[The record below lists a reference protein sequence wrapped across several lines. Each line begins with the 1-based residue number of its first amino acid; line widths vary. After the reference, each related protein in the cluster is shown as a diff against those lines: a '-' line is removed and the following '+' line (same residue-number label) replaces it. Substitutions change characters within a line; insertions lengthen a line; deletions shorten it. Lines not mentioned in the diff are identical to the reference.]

1 MLDYIFHKLANRI
14 VGKQREAEKWTGR
27 LCPKIQKKLD
37 KYVEWAK
44 NCRVKEYG
52 KGVFQVMSL
61 NNTYV
66 VDLNMNS
73 SECKRWEL
81 SAIPCHHAIACFRHE
96 RIEPK
101 SMVHECYTV
110 ENYKDCN
117 GWNLMPISDMKKW
130 EKMHGIP
137 VFPPIYTKVMGRPK
151 KNRKKEPEEK
161 QDKNGLK
168 KISKHGVTMHYSI
181 CGAAAHNKKGHHNHL
196 NEKPRPVP
204 AEEAEE
210 EEDYADQSITANIMP
225 HRVIPQLDPTQRPD
239 CMVYKM
245 QEKEKFTYPTVR
257 DFGPLPE
264 STFIAN
270 ARDSIPVARVT
281 TAMASGMVR
290 RNADAAAESSARKRQ
305 ARGGTR
311 APRGGRSAGR
321 GGATAPI
328 GGRSARRGGTNA
340 ARGGR
345 NVGRGETHSTTGGT
359 DSGTGG
365 TNAPR
370 GARAAAPGFYN
381 LLFVNDGG
389 SAHQAPQFMQAEE
402 EVLVSQNAPNV
413 LYEDGWPNDLHDFL
427 SL

>member
-14 VGKQREAEKWTGR
+14 VGKQREAEKWSGR

-52 KGVFQVMSL
+52 KCVFQVMSL

-66 VDLNMNS
+66 VDLNMNNC
-73 SECKRWEL
+73 ECKRWEL

-96 RIEPK
+96 RIEPE

-110 ENYKDCN
+110 ENYKDCY
-117 GWNLMPISDMKKW
+117 GWNLMPMSDMKKW

-168 KISKHGVTMHYSI
+168 KISKHGVTMHCSI
-181 CGAAAHNKKGHHNHL
+181 CGATDHNKKGHHNHL

-210 EEDYADQSITANIMP
+210 EEDYADPSIIANIMP
-225 HRVIPQLDPTQRPD
+225 RPD

-245 QEKEKFTYPTVR
+245 HEKEKFTYPTVR

-281 TAMASGMVR
+281 TTMTSGRVR

-328 GGRSARRGGTNA
+328 GGRSAGRGGTNA

-345 NVGRGETHSTTGGT
+345 DVGRGETHATTGVT

-370 GARAAAPGFYN
+370 GARAAAPG
-381 LLFVNDGG
+381 NDGG
-389 SAHQAPQFMQAEE
+389 SAHQAPQFMQVEE